1 MTRWI
6 LPFLAFLVTAAGAWH
21 ATIAVTTFGLMEAAV
36 RRLSARSGFNTMS
49 YGSLAT
55 PDNQPI
61 VRPSPDLAYS
71 SCPYDLSNG
80 PLLINYVPV
89 VGRYSSLSVFDA
101 PEGFSSCTRRIRSNT
116 PLQALT
122 LLNDA
127 SCFEFAQALEKI
139 IKRDGITTAFRR
151 CVSREPAA
159 DELVRLGKLDS
170 LTAARVLLN
179 LDETITRE

>member
-101 PEGFSSCTRRIRSNT
+101 RTDVVFVRNDVQAGGQPIR
-116 PLQALT
+116 LILA
-122 LLNDA
+122 
-127 SCFEFAQALEKI
+127 
-139 IKRDGITTAFRR
+139 RDGQEVPDGIETVRVGYDRGIA
-151 CVSREPAA
+151 
-159 DELVRLGKLDS
+159 LVRLLLADPREIAQFDS
-170 LTAARVLLN
+170 IRRQSNCA
-179 LDETITRE
+179 TIKGQDATSSR